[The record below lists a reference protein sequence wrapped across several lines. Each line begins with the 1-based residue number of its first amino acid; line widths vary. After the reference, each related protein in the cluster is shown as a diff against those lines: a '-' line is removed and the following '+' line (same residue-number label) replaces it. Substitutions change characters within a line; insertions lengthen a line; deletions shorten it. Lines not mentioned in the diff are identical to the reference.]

1 MYVVWR
7 GLPTNHQS
15 TNVRPIERCQF
26 LMRRSL
32 RQQYKL
38 SLRRQFPEASQQFQ
52 DKNLCTAIFSARKN
66 GREINSNGA

>member
-1 MYVVWR
+1 
-7 GLPTNHQS
+7 
-15 TNVRPIERCQF
+15 
-26 LMRRSL
+26 
-32 RQQYKL
+32 L